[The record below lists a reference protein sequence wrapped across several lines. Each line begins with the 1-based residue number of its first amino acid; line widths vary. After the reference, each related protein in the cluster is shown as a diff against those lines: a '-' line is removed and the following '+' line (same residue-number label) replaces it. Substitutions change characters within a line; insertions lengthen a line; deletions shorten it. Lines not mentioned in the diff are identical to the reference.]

1 MEKWEPKT
9 VYKEGYLIE
18 TSEILKKNFVYSK
31 LIFKL
36 WVFDN
41 R

>member
-18 TSEILKKNFVYSK
+18 TSEILKKILFIQN
-31 LIFKL
+31 
-36 WVFDN
+36 
-41 R
+41 